1 MLITLFMKSV
11 FIGYSMK
18 AFNEVRDIL
27 DLNHVRYKYEVR
39 NSQEISLGSRMG
51 RSGINKGSIIQYEIF
66 VSKKNYDEAAYLI
79 KGINPNK

>member
-1 MLITLFMKSV
+1 MMNALFMKSI

-27 DLNHVRYKYEVR
+27 DLNRIRYKYEVR
-39 NSQEISLGSRMG
+39 DSQAISLGARMG
-51 RSGINKGSIIQYEIF
+51 RSGINKGSKIQYEIF